1 MTEIICSG
9 FGGQGVLVAG
19 MILADAGMEDGKNV
33 TWYPSYGSEMRGGT
47 ANCNIKISEEEIPS
61 PYCHQLDILYT
72 LNDAAIDKFESQ
84 VRPGGILLVNSS
96 LARKDRVYREDI
108 QVIKVPATDIANE
121 LGNARGTNI
130 VMLGA
135 LSYASPDFDVT
146 YMRGANRLLLCQ
158 EGKGQPEERVCFDR
172 GVEAA
177 QGTRRKLSQHI
188 GIGG

>member
-47 ANCNIKISEEEIPS
+47 ANCNIKISGDEIPS
-61 PYCHQLDILYT
+61 PYCRELDILYT
-72 LNDAAIDKFESQ
+72 LNDTSIDKFESHI
-84 VRPGGILLVNSS
+84 RPGGLLLVNSS
-96 LARKDRVYREDI
+96 LTRDDRVYRDDI
-108 QVIKVPATDIANE
+108 VVIKVPATDIANE

-135 LSYASPDFDVT
+135 LACASPDFDEV
-146 YMRGANRLLLCQ
+146 YMRGAIDHYFAKKGRVNAKNGLCY
-158 EGKGQPEERVCFDR
+158 DR
-172 GVEAA
+172 GVDETKK
-177 QGTRRKLSQHI
+177 QL
-188 GIGG
+188 

>member
-72 LNDAAIDKFESQ
+72 LNDAAIDKFESSL
-84 VRPGGILLVNSS
+84 RPGGLLLVNSS
-96 LARKDRVYREDI
+96 LVHEREYRDDI
-108 QVIKVPATDIANE
+108 QVVKVPMTEIAAEYENPK
-121 LGNARGTNI
+121 GANI
-130 VMLGA
+130 VMMGA
-135 LSYASPDFDVT
+135 MA
-146 YMRGANRLLLCQ
+146 ANSDLFTEDDLERLTNEFFEKKGKINPKNSLCF
-158 EGKGQPEERVCFDR
+158 R
-172 GVEAA
+172 A
-177 QGTRRKLSQHI
+177 GTQIH
-188 GIGG
+188 

>member
-1 MTEIICSG
+1 MVEIICAG
-9 FGGQGVLVAG
+9 FGGQGVLTTGLIVANAA
-19 MILADAGMEDGKNV
+19 MMLGKEI

-47 ANCNIKISEEEIPS
+47 ANCNVKISDEEIAS
-61 PYCHQLDILYT
+61 PYCDQLDILFT

-146 YMRGANRLLLCQ
+146 YMRGAIDYFFAKK
-158 EGKGQPEERVCFDR
+158 GKVNPKNALCFDR

-177 QGTRRKLSQHI
+177 KAQA
-188 GIGG
+188 

>member
-1 MTEIICSG
+1 MKKEYIFAG
-9 FGGQGVLVAG
+9 FGGQGMLLIG
-19 MILADAGMEDGKNV
+19 KFLAMACMLDGKHV
-33 TWYPSYGSEMRGGT
+33 SWLPSYGPEMRGGT
-47 ANCNIKISEEEIPS
+47 ANCTIKFSDKEIAS
-61 PYCHQLDILYT
+61 PCAKKIDILMAM
-72 LNDAAIDKFESQ
+72 NAPAIDKFESQ

-96 LARKDRVYREDI
+96 LARKDRVYRDDI

-146 YMRGANRLLLCQ
+146 YMRGAIDYFFAKK
-158 EGKGQPEERVCFDR
+158 GKVNPKNAICFDR

-177 QGTRRKLSQHI
+177 KAQV
-188 GIGG
+188 

>member
-47 ANCNIKISEEEIPS
+47 ANCNIKISDEEIPS
-61 PYCHQLDILYT
+61 PYCHELDILYT

-84 VRPGGILLVNSS
+84 IRPGGILLVNSS
-96 LARKDRVYREDI
+96 LARPDRTYRSDI
-108 QVIKVPATDIANE
+108 TVVKVPATDIANE
-121 LGNARGTNI
+121 LANPRGTNV

-135 LSYASPDFDVT
+135 LACASPDFDLD
-146 YMRGANRLLLCQ
+146 YMRGAIDHFFAKK
-158 EGKGQPEERVCFDR
+158 GKVNPKNALCFDR
-172 GVEAA
+172 GAEAA
-177 QGTRRKLSQHI
+177 QAQI
-188 GIGG
+188 